1 MDNMQVYKHEQFGE
15 IRTLT
20 KDGEIWFVAADVCN
34 ALDLTNPTMA
44 VARLDE
50 DERSKFNLGRQGMTN
65 CVNEYGLYNLI
76 LTSRKKEAKV
86 FKRWITH
93 EVLPDIRR
101 HGAYMTPAKLE
112 EVLLNPDTIIQLATE
127 LKRAQD
133 ERDALSIRNS
143 ELAVQNTVMQPK
155 ADYFDE
161 LVDRNL
167 LSNFRNTAKALGVK
181 QKEFINYLLNHGY
194 IYRDAKGTLF
204 PYAEKNDGLFDI
216 KECYNEKTGWK
227 GYQTLITPK
236 GRETFRL
243 LLEGGLS

>member
-20 KDGEIWFVAADVCN
+20 KNGEIWIVAADVCN
-34 ALDLTNPTMA
+34 VLDLTNPTMA

-76 LTSRKKEAKV
+76 LASRKKEAKV

-127 LKRAQD
+127 LKRAQE

-143 ELAVQNTVMQPK
+143 ELTVQNTVMQPK

-181 QKEFINYLLNHGY
+181 QKEFINYLLDHGY

-204 PYAEKNDGLFDI
+204 PYAEKNDGLFEI

>member
-20 KDGEIWFVAADVCN
+20 KDGEIWFVATDVCN

-76 LTSRKKEAKV
+76 LASRKKEAKV

-127 LKRAQD
+127 LKRAQE

-143 ELAVQNTVMQPK
+143 ELTVQNTVMQPK

-181 QKEFINYLLNHGY
+181 QKEFINYLLDHGY

-204 PYAEKNDGLFDI
+204 PYAEKNDGL
-216 KECYNEKTGWK
+216 
-227 GYQTLITPK
+227 
-236 GRETFRL
+236 
-243 LLEGGLS
+243 

>member
-20 KDGEIWFVAADVCN
+20 KNGEIWFVAADVCN
-34 ALDLTNPTMA
+34 VLDLTNPTMA

-76 LTSRKKEAKV
+76 LASRKKEAKV

-127 LKRAQD
+127 LKRAQE

-143 ELAVQNTVMQPK
+143 ELTVQNTVMQPK

-181 QKEFINYLLNHGY
+181 QKEFINYLLDHGNV
-194 IYRDAKGTLF
+194 YRDAKGTLF
-204 PYAEKNDGLFDI
+204 PYAEKNDGLFEI
-216 KECYNEKTGWK
+216 KECYNEKTSWK